1 MNNENVNKNF
11 EGVFKNIREYIN
23 LKTELYSLII
33 IERFSKMFTK
43 FLVAII
49 FSFFMFFF
57 LLFLSLGFIN
67 WFHEITGTTLLG
79 YIITALFYLILGF
92 VVYGLSKKMFLNPM
106 LKGFTDVLF
115 EEEDVLESTSKKSKL
130 KDEADK

>member
-1 MNNENVNKNF
+1 MNKENFNKNF
-11 EGVFKNIREYIN
+11 EGVVQNIREYIN
-23 LKTELYSLII
+23 LKTELYSLIL

-49 FSFFMFFF
+49 FAFFLFFV
-57 LLFLSLGFIN
+57 LLFLSLGFIH
-67 WFHEITGTTLLG
+67 WFHEISGTTLLG
-79 YIITALFYLILGF
+79 YIIAAIFYLILGLI
-92 VVYGLSKKMFLNPM
+92 VYGLSKKMFLNPM

-115 EEEDVLESTSKKSKL
+115 EEEDVLESKTKTKV